1 MSPCTVLAQRRG
13 GHGTSAG
20 RPSAGGSNTDDLKDF
35 KRAVALQAS
44 PDQMKQF
51 NKLTK
56 STQAARQGAHD
67 LVQLA
72 GNTSRPDLFRNTSPL
87 TSALQ
92 EAEADNE
99 KFVQS
104 FSEAQKSGLKDAT
117 KKLKKSHS
125 ELTKQS
131 KALTRGLERPGTDGK
146 QIVNVAEKLDRALG
160 DLQTRQLAIG
170 HQMGIQGEE
179 SSK

>member
-1 MSPCTVLAQRRG
+1 
-13 GHGTSAG
+13 
-20 RPSAGGSNTDDLKDF
+20 
-35 KRAVALQAS
+35 
-44 PDQMKQF
+44 MKQF
-51 NKLTK
+51 NKLTR

-72 GNTSRPDLFRNTSPL
+72 GNTSKPDLFRNTSPL

-125 ELTKQS
+125 DLTKQS
-131 KALTRGLERPGTDGK
+131 KALTRGLERPGIDGK
-146 QIVNVAEKLDRALG
+146 QIVNAAEKLDKALA
-160 DLQTRQLAIG
+160 DFQTKQLAIG

-179 SSK
+179 SLK